1 MSLPAPPSAHQWFAG
16 INDEPSGPLSIP
28 ELEGKIRDGVITG
41 ASLVWREG
49 LDDWRPLDDIAEL
62 AAVFARSSSARPSPT
77 PMLSTARPSVI
88 AAEAAAMNAVH
99 GKSSKKWL
107 PWAGLLVAAL
117 FGGAVTF
124 AALGNSEASQPIV
137 QVARPAPPQ
146 PAPPPPPVEKPVEEI
161 AALDAGAEQAD
172 AGPAILADTGR
183 PRPARPTSKDNGKKP
198 LVPTLPGLPDLPA
211 GPASGPSGSD
221 KVASSGGKLTSAQ
234 LQKTVS
240 GYQGSV
246 KRRCWEPALSTRDR
260 DAPSSARVEVKITI
274 APSGSVRD
282 VQASGDP
289 RGYAG
294 LSTCIE
300 RRIRSWR
307 FPPPGGS
314 QTVKVPF
321 VFAQQ

>member
-1 MSLPAPPSAHQWFAG
+1 MLP
-16 INDEPSGPLSIP
+16 
-28 ELEGKIRDGVITG
+28 
-41 ASLVWREG
+41 
-49 LDDWRPLDDIAEL
+49 
-62 AAVFARSSSARPSPT
+62 
-77 PMLSTARPSVI
+77 TARPSVI

-99 GKSSKKWL
+99 GKSSKKWV
-107 PWAGLLVAAL
+107 PWAGLFVAAL

-124 AALGNSEASQPIV
+124 AAFGNSEASQPII
-137 QVARPAPPQ
+137 QVARPAPPP
-146 PAPPPPPVEKPVEEI
+146 PAPPPPPVEKPVEEV
-161 AALDAGAEQAD
+161 AAPDAGAEEAD
-172 AGPAILADTGR
+172 AGRALMLATNRTR
-183 PRPARPTSKDNGKKP
+183 PRRPTSNGDGKKP
-198 LVPTLPGLPDLPA
+198 VLPTLPGLQDLPA
-211 GPASGPSGSD
+211 GPASGPSGPGRPE
-221 KVASSGGKLTSAQ
+221 ASSGKLTSAQ
-234 LQKTVS
+234 LHKTVS

-260 DAPSSARVEVKITI
+260 NAPSSARVEVKITI

-282 VQASGDP
+282 VKASGDP